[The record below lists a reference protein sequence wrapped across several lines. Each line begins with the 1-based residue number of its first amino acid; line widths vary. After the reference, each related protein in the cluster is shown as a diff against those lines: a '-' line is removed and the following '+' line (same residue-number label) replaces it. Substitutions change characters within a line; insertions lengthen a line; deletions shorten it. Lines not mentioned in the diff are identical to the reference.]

1 MFSRRCFAERRW
13 WQWVSVTGSRLV
25 HSPVL
30 CLFPSSNRF
39 SVLGHGAEQVEEQR
53 HLDIWDGKGDE
64 VPALGG
70 DGGCGRSSQLT

>member
-1 MFSRRCFAERRW
+1 M
-13 WQWVSVTGSRLV
+13 SVTGSRLV

-30 CLFPSSNRF
+30 SSNRF
-39 SVLGHGAEQVEEQR
+39 SVLGHSAERVEEQR